1 MFRVDYIQELIS
13 GNLSKDGYNNI
24 LNSISF
30 FTKKYNWAKSIIV
43 QSDKSIY
50 WSAEDIKE
58 LTHQF
63 FSWALEKGKFV
74 YLNKI
79 PENYLSYYF
88 SQILMSFVS
97 VRISEEQQK
106 TGLSFEKCK
115 KLVSTIV
122 AEKYFSKSIDE
133 TKYVYDK
140 PFYKEDV
147 KDISEIDNR
156 LKNLS
161 HHYIPESIKH
171 YKPLILTALKDI
183 FNTTESPVAVQKLI
197 ETVFEL
203 FDQTS
208 FSNFNIQTEEENK
221 EENTEVNNHKY
232 SVIINNLLAGL
243 SNEDAKIISEYLF
256 QSYGE
261 ISLSELANKYNLPK
275 STVHHKTET
284 FKKKILQN
292 YIPDN
297 EEDGINFIQKLSKAL
312 DELAK

>member
-13 GNLSKDGYNNI
+13 GNLSKEGYNNI
-24 LNSISF
+24 LNSISL
-30 FTKKYNWAKSIIV
+30 FTKKYNWAKCIIV
-43 QSDKSIY
+43 QADKSTY

-122 AEKYFSKSIDE
+122 TEKYFSKSIDE
-133 TKYVYDK
+133 TAYIYDK
-140 PFYKEDV
+140 PFDKENIKDV
-147 KDISEIDNR
+147 GETDNL
-156 LKNLS
+156 LKNLP
-161 HHYIPESIKH
+161 HYNIPESTKQ
-171 YKPLILTALKDI
+171 YKPLILTAIQDI
-183 FNTTESPVAVQKLI
+183 FNIAESPVAVQKLI

-208 FSNFNIQTEEENK
+208 LPNFDIQTEEDDK
-221 EENTEVNNHKY
+221 EENTEVNSHKY
-232 SVIINNLLAGL
+232 SVIINNLLAGI

-256 QSYGE
+256 QSHGE

-275 STVHHKTET
+275 STIHHKIET

-292 YIPDN
+292 YIPVN
-297 EEDGINFIQKLSKAL
+297 EEDGIKFIQKLSETL